1 MRKLTLLR
9 HAKSSWAD
17 PANADIDR
25 PLTSRGRRD
34 ALKIGAFIAE
44 KKLFPDLIL
53 CSPSHR
59 TRETLAQIKPFLP
72 DGVEIEIER
81 AIYSAGQGGGL
92 VAHLKS
98 AGIEDEHVMI
108 VGHNP
113 TMQQLALD
121 LAKPSPDNSYSLIEK
136 KYPTGALTHIEF
148 DITDWRELKGRG
160 RLVHFVTPKMLAP
173 VDMETD

>member
-17 PANADIDR
+17 PGTADIDR
-25 PLTSRGRRD
+25 PLTSRGRQA
-34 ALKIGAFIAE
+34 ALKIGLFLAE
-44 KKLFPDLIL
+44 NKIFPDFIL

-81 AIYSAGQGGGL
+81 AAYSAGQGSGL
-92 VAHLKS
+92 VSHLKS
-98 AGIEDEHVMI
+98 SNIEDEHVMI
-108 VGHNP
+108 IGHNP

-121 LAKPSPDNSYSLIEK
+121 LAKPAPDNGYSRIEK
-136 KYPTGALTHIEF
+136 KYPTAALTHIEF
-148 DITDWRELKGRG
+148 DIDDWRDLKGRG
-160 RLVHFVTPKMLAP
+160 RLVHFVTPKKLEGVEAG
-173 VDMETD
+173 